1 MAKKTEAHEW
11 YADVPRSS
19 RGATLFGLA
28 VIAVTVLGFGSWAS
42 TAEIEGAIV
51 STGSFVATG
60 ENKIIQHLEGGV
72 IKKILVREG
81 DIVKKGQTL
90 IRLDE
95 TAPKAELRRLVLRE
109 ATAVA
114 METRLKAEMD
124 EMDVVEFPE
133 RLRSRESD
141 SDFAE
146 ILATQQQVLKA
157 RRNSVK
163 QEIATLKEGKDA
175 LQQRVDGGKVQLE
188 SVHKQ
193 LNIFEEELEAK
204 SVLLARGLIRKPEVL
219 ALRRARANMQG
230 EIGRLTGQIGDARE
244 RIARIDEQIMGVRNN
259 AIKSVIEKMHEV
271 TAELKDVR
279 ERIRSAK
286 DVLKRVDI
294 VAPVNGA
301 VVRLRYHTPGGV
313 IEAGKNIMEI
323 LPLQEELIIEAR
335 IRPKDIDGVKQG
347 QQANVRLTA
356 LNRRITP
363 MVTGEVIYV
372 SADSVTDGSDS
383 LQSSARSNRSDVY
396 VARIKLDPK
405 DVANVPA
412 FSPTP
417 GMPAEVY
424 IKTAGRTFLEY
435 LTKPI
440 IDSMARAF
448 RES

>member
-163 QEIATLKEGKDA
+163 QEISTLKEGKDA